1 MTDTGDKVSR
11 LLALVPY
18 VLAQGVASI
27 SETATAFGI
36 GEDQLR
42 KELEML
48 WLCGRSSG
56 PEDLIDLLFE
66 GDTVSVTYDGGLRR
80 PLKLT
85 ATEAM
90 TLAVA
95 LRTLT
100 EVPGATQGG
109 AAERA
114 LAKIE
119 TAAGQHLDTTAVDI
133 RLAAQDRWLGLV
145 QRALSERRAI
155 ELSYYTAARDTSSQ
169 RVIDPV
175 RMFSS
180 DGMTYLEAWC
190 RQAEGM
196 RTFRLDRFE
205 AAVLLDEPSRPPT
218 DLSPVEAAPADLTAG
233 VYRPAPEHLLVELRL
248 GSGWHWV
255 SDYYPSESV
264 AVGAGPDEQRVSL
277 RVSDP
282 AWVSA
287 LVRRSG
293 GAVSVLA
300 PDWLARDSQADAA
313 RALQVY
319 RDQQASFG
327 EAQQAPYG
335 EQ

>member
-1 MTDTGDKVSR
+1 MTDTGDKVTR

-18 VLAQGVASI
+18 VLSQGVASI
-27 SETATAFGI
+27 SETAGAFGI

-48 WLCGRSSG
+48 WMCGSSSG

-66 GDTVSVTYDGGLRR
+66 GDTVSITYDGGLHR

-100 EVPGATQGG
+100 DVPGATQGG

-133 RLAAQDRWLGLV
+133 RLAAQDRWLSLA
-145 QRALSERRAI
+145 QRAVSEKRAV
-155 ELSYYTAARDTSSQ
+155 ELRYYTATRDESTH
-169 RVIDPV
+169 RIIDPV
-175 RMFSS
+175 QIFTV
-180 DGMTYLEAWC
+180 DGVTYLEAWC
-190 RQAEGM
+190 RRAEGM
-196 RTFRLDRFE
+196 RIFRLDRFE
-205 AAVLLDEPSRPPT
+205 AATLLDEPAVV
-218 DLSPVEAAPADLTAG
+218 PVGVAPKDVSGG
-233 VYRPAPEHLLVELRL
+233 VYRPAPEHLLVELSL
-248 GSGWHWV
+248 GPGWEWV
-255 SDYYPSESV
+255 SEYYPCESV
-264 AVGAGPDEQRVSL
+264 TPADESLHASL
-277 RVSDP
+277 RVADP

-293 GAVSVLA
+293 GGVTVLA
-300 PDWLARDSQADAA
+300 PDWLARDVRRDAMV
-313 RALQVY
+313 ALATYV
-319 RDQQASFG
+319 
-327 EAQQAPYG
+327 

>member
-1 MTDTGDKVSR
+1 MTDTGDKLAR

-27 SETATAFGI
+27 SETAATFEI
-36 GEDQLR
+36 SEEQLR

-100 EVPGATQGG
+100 DLPGGSQGG

-133 RLAAQDRWLGLV
+133 RLASQDRWLRLAERAV
-145 QRALSERRAI
+145 TEQRAVQ
-155 ELSYYTAARDTSSQ
+155 LSYYTAARDESTE
-169 RVIDPV
+169 RVIDPI
-175 RMFSS
+175 RISHA
-180 DGMTYLEAWC
+180 DGLAYLEAWC
-190 RQAEGM
+190 RRAEGVRM
-196 RTFRLDRFE
+196 FRLDRFE
-205 AAVLLDEPSRPPT
+205 AAVLLDEPARLPA
-218 DLSPVEAAPADLTAG
+218 DLDPDDLAPADLSAG

-248 GSGWHWV
+248 GPGWEWV
-255 SDYYPSESV
+255 SDYYPCETV
-264 AVGAGPDEQRVSL
+264 RRAANELRVSL

-293 GAVSVLA
+293 GAVAILA
-300 PDWLARDSQADAA
+300 PDWLARDSRQAAA
-313 RALQVY
+313 SAL
-319 RDQQASFG
+319 AG
-327 EAQQAPYG
+327 YG

>member
-1 MTDTGDKVSR
+1 MTDTGDKVAR

-18 VLAQGVASI
+18 VVAQGVASI
-27 SETATAFGI
+27 SQTAAAFGI

-66 GDTVSVTYDGGLRR
+66 GDTVSVTYDGGLHR

-100 EVPGATQGG
+100 DVPGATRGG

-119 TAAGQHLDTTAVDI
+119 TASGQHLDTTGVDI
-133 RLAAQDRWLGLV
+133 RLASQDRWL
-145 QRALSERRAI
+145 ALAQQAVSERRAVR
-155 ELSYYTAARDTSSQ
+155 LSYYTATRDASGE

-175 RMFSS
+175 RVFFAE
-180 DGMTYLEAWC
+180 GVGYLQAWC

-205 AAVLLDEPSRPPT
+205 AATLLDEPARLPDDVSELT
-218 DLSPVEAAPADLTAG
+218 SSEDLSTG

-248 GSGWHWV
+248 GPGWEWV
-255 SDYYPSESV
+255 SSYYPYETISRHS
-264 AVGAGPDEQRVSL
+264 DELWVSL

-282 AWVSA
+282 AWVAA

-293 GAVSVLA
+293 GGVSVLA
-300 PDWLARDSQADAA
+300 PDWLARDCRAA
-313 RALQVY
+313 AASALSAY
-319 RDQQASFG
+319 L
-327 EAQQAPYG
+327 

>member
-18 VLAQGVASI
+18 ILSQGVASI
-27 SETATAFGI
+27 SETAAAFGI
-36 GEDQLR
+36 GEDLLR

-56 PEDLIDLLFE
+56 PEDLIDLMFD
-66 GDTVSVTYDGGLRR
+66 GDTVSVTYDGGLSR

-100 EVPGATQGG
+100 DVPGATEGG

-114 LAKIE
+114 LSKIE
-119 TAAGQHLDTTAVDI
+119 TAAGRHLDADAVDI
-133 RLAAQDRWLGLV
+133 RLAVQDRWQSLA
-145 QRALSERRAI
+145 QRAVADQRAV
-155 ELSYYTAARDTSSQ
+155 ELDYYTATRDESTH

-175 RMFSS
+175 RVFIA
-180 DGMTYLEAWC
+180 DQIGYLEAWC
-190 RQAEGM
+190 RRAEGM
-196 RTFRLDRFE
+196 RIFRLDRFE
-205 AAVLLDEPSRPPT
+205 DAKLLDEPARVPADVVPT
-218 DLSPVEAAPADLTAG
+218 DVSAG

-248 GSGWHWV
+248 GPGWEWV
-255 SDYYPSESV
+255 SDYYPCETVVSDGSS
-264 AVGAGPDEQRVSL
+264 PRVTL
-277 RVSDP
+277 RVANP

-287 LVRRSG
+287 LARRSG
-293 GAVSVLA
+293 GAVTVLA
-300 PDWLARDSQADAA
+300 PDWLARDVEASAA
-313 RALQVY
+313 RAL
-319 RDQQASFG
+319 A
-327 EAQQAPYG
+327 AYG
-335 EQ
+335 GQ

>member
-18 VLAQGVASI
+18 VVAQGVASI
-27 SETATAFGI
+27 SETAVAFGI

-48 WLCGRSSG
+48 WMCGRSSG

-100 EVPGATQGG
+100 DVPGATRGG

-119 TAAGQHLDTTAVDI
+119 TASGQHLDTTGVDI
-133 RLAAQDRWLGLV
+133 RLASQDRWL
-145 QRALSERRAI
+145 ALAQQAVSERRAVR
-155 ELSYYTAARDTSSQ
+155 LSYYTATRDASGE

-175 RMFSS
+175 RVFFAE
-180 DGMTYLEAWC
+180 GVGYLQAWC
-190 RQAEGM
+190 RQAEAM

-205 AAVLLDEPSRPPT
+205 AATLLDEPAQRPPADELT
-218 DLSPVEAAPADLTAG
+218 STQDLSAG

-248 GSGWHWV
+248 GPGWEWV
-255 SDYYPSESV
+255 SSYYPYETISRHGE
-264 AVGAGPDEQRVSL
+264 ELWVSL

-282 AWVSA
+282 AWVAA

-293 GAVSVLA
+293 GGVSVLA
-300 PDWLARDSQADAA
+300 PDWLARDCRAA
-313 RALQVY
+313 AASALSAY
-319 RDQQASFG
+319 L
-327 EAQQAPYG
+327 

>member
-1 MTDTGDKVSR
+1 MTDTGDKVTR

-18 VLAQGVASI
+18 VLNQGEASI
-27 SETATAFGI
+27 PETAKAFGI

-56 PEDLIDLLFE
+56 PEDLIDLMFSE
-66 GDTVSVTYDGGLRR
+66 DTVSVTYDGGLSR

-100 EVPGATQGG
+100 DVPGATSSG

-133 RLAAQDRWLGLV
+133 RLAAQDRWYSIA
-145 QRALSERRAI
+145 QRSVAERRAI
-155 ELSYYTAARDTSSQ
+155 DLRYYNAARDESTH

-175 RMFSS
+175 QVFTA
-180 DGMTYLEAWC
+180 DGVTYLEAWC
-190 RQAEGM
+190 RRAEGM
-196 RTFRLDRFE
+196 RIFRLDRFE
-205 AAVLLDEPSRPPT
+205 DATLLDEPAVIPP
-218 DLSPVEAAPADLTAG
+218 DVSPKDISGG
-233 VYRPAPEHLLVELRL
+233 VYRPAPEHLLVDLRL
-248 GSGWHWV
+248 GSGWEWV
-255 SDYYPSESV
+255 SEYYPCERVQSV
-264 AVGAGPDEQRVSL
+264 TGALLVSL
-277 RVSDP
+277 RVADP

-300 PDWLARDSQADAA
+300 PDWLALDVRREALDALA
-313 RALQVY
+313 AYAGR
-319 RDQQASFG
+319 
-327 EAQQAPYG
+327 
-335 EQ
+335 

>member
-18 VLAQGVASI
+18 VLNKGVASI
-27 SETATAFGI
+27 SETANTFGI

-56 PEDLIDLLFE
+56 PEDLIDLMFE
-66 GDTVSVTYDGGLRR
+66 GDTVSVTYDGGLSR

-100 EVPGATQGG
+100 DLPGAIEGG
-109 AAERA
+109 SAERA
-114 LAKIE
+114 LSKIE
-119 TAAGQHLDTTAVDI
+119 TAAGQHLDTAAVDI
-133 RLAAQDRWLGLV
+133 RLAGQDRWLSLAQHAV
-145 QRALSERRAI
+145 ADKRAI
-155 ELSYYTAARDTSSQ
+155 DLYYYGATRDESTH
-169 RVIDPV
+169 RVVDPISV
-175 RMFSS
+175 FHA
-180 DGMTYLEAWC
+180 DGLAYLEAWC
-190 RQAEGM
+190 RRAEGI
-196 RTFRLDRFE
+196 RIFRLDRFE
-205 AAVLLDEPSRPPT
+205 DATLLDEPAR
-218 DLSPVEAAPADLTAG
+218 VPADLTPTDVSAG
-233 VYRPAPEHLLVELRL
+233 VYRPAPEHLLVELSL
-248 GSGWHWV
+248 GAGWEWV
-255 SDYYPSESV
+255 SEYYPCESTSP
-264 AVGAGPDEQRVSL
+264 AEQSL
-277 RVSDP
+277 RVTLRVAEP

-293 GAVSVLA
+293 GAVRVLA
-300 PDWLARDSQADAA
+300 PEWLARGVRSDAA
-313 RALQVY
+313 EAL
-319 RDQQASFG
+319 A
-327 EAQQAPYG
+327 AYG

>member
-1 MTDTGDKVSR
+1 VTDTGDKVAR

-18 VLAQGVASI
+18 VVAQGVASI
-27 SETATAFGI
+27 SETAAAFGI

-48 WLCGRSSG
+48 WMCGRSSG

-66 GDTVSVTYDGGLRR
+66 GDTVSVTYDGGLHR

-100 EVPGATQGG
+100 DVPGATRGG

-119 TAAGQHLDTTAVDI
+119 TASGQHLDTTGVDI
-133 RLAAQDRWLGLV
+133 RLASQDRWL
-145 QRALSERRAI
+145 ALAQQAVSERRAVR
-155 ELSYYTAARDTSSQ
+155 LSYYTATRDASGE

-175 RMFSS
+175 RVFFAE
-180 DGMTYLEAWC
+180 GVGYLQAWC

-205 AAVLLDEPSRPPT
+205 AATLLDEPARLPDDVSELT
-218 DLSPVEAAPADLTAG
+218 SSEDLSTG
-233 VYRPAPEHLLVELRL
+233 VYRPTPEHLLVELRL
-248 GSGWHWV
+248 GPGWEWV
-255 SDYYPSESV
+255 SSYYPYETISRHS
-264 AVGAGPDEQRVSL
+264 DELWVSL

-282 AWVSA
+282 AWVAA

-293 GAVSVLA
+293 GGVSVLA
-300 PDWLARDSQADAA
+300 PDWLARDCRAA
-313 RALQVY
+313 AASALSAY
-319 RDQQASFG
+319 L
-327 EAQQAPYG
+327 

>member
-1 MTDTGDKVSR
+1 MSTDTGDKVSR

-18 VLAQGVASI
+18 VLSRGVASI
-27 SETATAFGI
+27 SETATTFGI
-36 GEDQLR
+36 SEDQLR

-56 PEDLIDLLFE
+56 PEDLIDLMFE
-66 GDTVSVTYDGGLRR
+66 GDTVSVTYDGGLSR

-100 EVPGATQGG
+100 DVPGATQSG

-119 TAAGQHLDTTAVDI
+119 TAAGQHLDTAGVDI
-133 RLAAQDRWLGLV
+133 RLAAQDRWVSLA
-145 QRALSERRAI
+145 QRAVTEKRAV
-155 ELSYYTAARDTSSQ
+155 ELRYYTAARDESTH
-169 RVIDPV
+169 RIIDPV
-175 RMFSS
+175 QVFTS
-180 DGMTYLEAWC
+180 DGVTYLEAWC
-190 RQAEGM
+190 RRAEGM
-196 RTFRLDRFE
+196 RIFRLDRFE
-205 AAVLLDEPSRPPT
+205 DAALLDEPAAVPE
-218 DLSPVEAAPADLTAG
+218 DVSPKDVSAG
-233 VYRPAPEHLLVELRL
+233 VYRPAPEHLLVELGL
-248 GSGWHWV
+248 GPGWEWVSEYYPCESVHDTGSGLT
-255 SDYYPSESV
+255 
-264 AVGAGPDEQRVSL
+264 ASL
-277 RVSDP
+277 RVADP

-300 PDWLARDSQADAA
+300 PEWLLRDVRRDAMA
-313 RALQVY
+313 AL
-319 RDQQASFG
+319 A
-327 EAQQAPYG
+327 AYG

>member
-1 MTDTGDKVSR
+1 MSTDTGDKVTR

-18 VLAQGVASI
+18 VLSRGVASI
-27 SETATAFGI
+27 NETAGAFGI
-36 GEDQLR
+36 TEEQLR

-56 PEDLIDLLFE
+56 PEDLIDLMFE
-66 GDTVSVTYDGGLRR
+66 GDTVSVTYDGGLNR

-100 EVPGATQGG
+100 DVPGATQSG

-133 RLAAQDRWLGLV
+133 RLAAQDRWVSLAR
-145 QRALSERRAI
+145 RAVSERRAV
-155 ELSYYTAARDTSSQ
+155 ELWYYTAARDESTH

-175 RMFSS
+175 QVFVT
-180 DGMTYLEAWC
+180 DGVTYLEAWC
-190 RQAEGM
+190 RRAEGM
-196 RTFRLDRFE
+196 RIFRLDRFE
-205 AAVLLDEPSRPPT
+205 DAKLLDEPAVIPS
-218 DLSPVEAAPADLTAG
+218 DVSPADVSGG
-233 VYRPAPEHLLVELRL
+233 VYRPAPEHLLVELDLRP
-248 GSGWHWV
+248 GWEWV
-255 SDYYPSESV
+255 SEYYPCESV
-264 AVGAGPDEQRVSL
+264 ESTADGVRATL
-277 RVSDP
+277 RVADP

-300 PDWLARDSQADAA
+300 PEWLARDVRSDAA
-313 RALQVY
+313 AALAGY
-319 RDQQASFG
+319 R
-327 EAQQAPYG
+327 

>member
-1 MTDTGDKVSR
+1 MTDTSDKVSR

-27 SETATAFGI
+27 SATAQAFGI
-36 GEDQLR
+36 DENQLR

-48 WLCGRSSG
+48 WMCGRSSG

-100 EVPGATQGG
+100 DVPGATEGG

-119 TAAGQHLDTTAVDI
+119 TAAGQHLDTTGVDI
-133 RLAAQDRWLGLV
+133 RLAAQDRWLSLAH
-145 QRALSERRAI
+145 RAVDERRAV
-155 ELSYYTAARDTSSQ
+155 ELDYYTAARDESTH
-169 RVIDPV
+169 RVVDPV
-175 RMFSS
+175 RVFQV
-180 DGMTYLEAWC
+180 DGLSYLEAWC
-190 RQAEGM
+190 RRAEGM
-196 RTFRLDRFE
+196 RVFRLDRFE
-205 AAVLLDEPSRPPT
+205 DAQLLDEPVRVPE
-218 DLSPVEAAPADLTAG
+218 DLSPEDLKPADLAGG

-248 GSGWHWV
+248 GAGWEWV
-255 SDYYPSESV
+255 SDYYPCETV
-264 AVGAGPDEQRVSL
+264 MPAQGDQPQRVTL
-277 RVSDP
+277 RVANP
-282 AWVSA
+282 AWVTA

-300 PDWLARDSQADAA
+300 PEWLARQAAA
-313 RALQVY
+313 SAATALAAY
-319 RDQQASFG
+319 LDQ
-327 EAQQAPYG
+327 
-335 EQ
+335 